1 MGKCIRVRLCQ
12 VVHEH
17 KDVTVEV
24 PDDFDETT
32 LDLEEI
38 YGSAGVDGW
47 EPSGCIDE
55 GDHEGVRGTSLETPD
70 VILTDD
76 GTYWSYAEFQ
86 DGEADQFCEECGDC
100 LDAENMGD
108 DPVICN
114 YCAAEFLKE
123 DEEKEAEEEEDE

>member
-17 KDVTVEV
+17 KDVTVDV

-32 LDLEEI
+32 LDLEEV

-47 EPSGCIDE
+47 EPSGYIDE

-76 GTYWSYAEFQ
+76 GEYMSYEEFQ
-86 DGEADQFCEECGDC
+86 EGEAGQFCEACGDY
-100 LDAENMGD
+100 LDDDNTGD
-108 DPVICN
+108 DPSFCTD
-114 YCAAEFLKE
+114 CEAEFLSE
-123 DEEKEAEEEEDE
+123 NEEKEADE